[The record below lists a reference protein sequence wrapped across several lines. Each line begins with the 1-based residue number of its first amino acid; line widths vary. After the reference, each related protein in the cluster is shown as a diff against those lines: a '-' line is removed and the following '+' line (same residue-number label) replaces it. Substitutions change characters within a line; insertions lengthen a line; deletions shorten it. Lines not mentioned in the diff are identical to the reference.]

1 MSDPTHKLARDGAI
15 LGDRTF
21 DQIQE
26 GLAAGTLLPTDH
38 VWAPGKGRWI
48 LLRELEALAA
58 EPRPGSPATPGG
70 KPAGGIWRS
79 LGRGALSTLRG
90 LGWLVGGAFKALGTV
105 MTWVFVIG
113 IGLFIGML
121 IEGRGNPRRNPST
134 DPLHDPYAG
143 RRDPDFDDRDR
154 DV

>member
-26 GLAAGTLLPTDH
+26 GLADGTLLPTDH

-58 EPRPGSPATPGG
+58 APRPGSPAAPTTPAT
-70 KPAGGIWRS
+70 AGFLGS
-79 LGRGALSTLRG
+79 LGRGMLSALRG
-90 LGWLVGGAFKALGTV
+90 LGWVLGGAFKALGTV
-105 MTWVFVIG
+105 MSWVFVIG

-121 IEGRGNPRRNPST
+121 VEGRGNPRRNPAT

-143 RRDPDFDDRDR
+143 RRDPDFHDPDR